1 MTTTVHLEIH
11 FDAGKLDL
19 ARDIVR
25 ETLVATR
32 AWPGCQ
38 GLEVIVD
45 DDDPSRAIV
54 VETWATAADHEA
66 YVAWRATPE
75 GANRLPEV
83 LVEPPVTRSF
93 STTIPLGA

>member
-1 MTTTVHLEIH
+1 MPTTVHLEIH
-11 FDAGKLDL
+11 VDPARLDDAH
-19 ARDIVR
+19 AIVR

-38 GLEVIVD
+38 GLEVLVD
-45 DDDPSRAIV
+45 DADPSAMIV
-54 VETWATAADHEA
+54 VESWASSADHDA

-83 LVEPPVTRSF
+83 LVAPPTTRTF
-93 STTIPLGA
+93 AETVPLG